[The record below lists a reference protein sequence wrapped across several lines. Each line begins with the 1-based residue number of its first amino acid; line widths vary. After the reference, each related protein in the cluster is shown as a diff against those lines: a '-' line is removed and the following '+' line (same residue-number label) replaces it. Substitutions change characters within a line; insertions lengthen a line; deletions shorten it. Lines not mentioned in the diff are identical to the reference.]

1 MSKQE
6 ILNRMDKVKFYQ
18 GLIPSLKVNGKP
30 DIIQT
35 IEKEGVELKQRGRYH
50 WACCPL
56 HSERTPSFA
65 VNPEKQRF
73 YCYGCH
79 ASGDSIEF
87 IMKYKGLSFPDALRY
102 LDINGDIKPVRPNPQ
117 DSKKRELVQ
126 RFRRWE
132 QLYRRAICELLRLA
146 NTINLAI
153 KIPEDLEISGTSEMY
168 HQKDVYEYHLG
179 ILNGNDN
186 QAKFEL
192 YKEWTHGNN

>member
-1 MSKQE
+1 MQAIE
-6 ILNRMDKVKFYQ
+6 
-18 GLIPSLKVNGKP
+18 KP
-30 DIIQT
+30 DILGVIQA
-35 IEKEGVELKQRGRYH
+35 EGVELKQRGRL
-50 WACCPL
+50 WWGLCSF
-56 HSERTPSFA
+56 HSEKTSSFC
-65 VNPEKQRF
+65 VDPERQHWKCF
-73 YCYGCH
+73 GCC
-79 ASGDSIEF
+79 ASGDSIDF
-87 IMKYKGLSFPDALRY
+87 IVKLKGLSFPDALRY
-102 LDINGDIKPVRPNPQ
+102 LGINGDIKPVRPNPQ

-153 KIPEDLEISGTSEMY
+153 KIPEDLEISGTGEMY